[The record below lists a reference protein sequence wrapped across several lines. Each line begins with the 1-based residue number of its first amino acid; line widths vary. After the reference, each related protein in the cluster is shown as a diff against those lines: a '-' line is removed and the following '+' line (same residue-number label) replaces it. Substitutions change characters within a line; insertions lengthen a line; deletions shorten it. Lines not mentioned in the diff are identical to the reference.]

1 MNEGP
6 KQMQDAC
13 KMPKKCVDN
22 QPPWLN
28 DVLVAWL
35 QSTFDATAIG
45 QNFTDLFY
53 VGDMDY
59 KAANNRPYP
68 SCSKPLFQSKASC
81 KSIDMNMIFNSY
93 TNKTRFHR
101 RSLRLASF

>member
-35 QSTFDATAIG
+35 RSTFDATAIG
-45 QNFTDLFY
+45 QNFADLFLCR
-53 VGDMDY
+53 DY
-59 KAANNRPYP
+59 G
-68 SCSKPLFQSKASC
+68 LQGC
-81 KSIDMNMIFNSY
+81 K
-93 TNKTRFHR
+93 
-101 RSLRLASF
+101 